1 MKKAIIL
8 FLLLSFGLSQSK
20 VSIQDKEIEINEN
33 EAVME
38 VLGMVCS
45 MCAFGI
51 GEGLSKT
58 DFIDKSKFSDGVSVD
73 IDAQYVQLGLLESA
87 NINPEK
93 IVQVIQDAG
102 YDVSLLFIL
111 QNDKLTKF
119 GTDKLG
125 ILQPIAFNLT
135 SDRSNSKNIS
145 CLEFFLL

>member
-51 GEGLSKT
+51 GEGFSKT

-111 QNDKLTKF
+111 KNDKLTKF

-135 SDRSNSKNIS
+135 SDRSK
-145 CLEFFLL
+145 